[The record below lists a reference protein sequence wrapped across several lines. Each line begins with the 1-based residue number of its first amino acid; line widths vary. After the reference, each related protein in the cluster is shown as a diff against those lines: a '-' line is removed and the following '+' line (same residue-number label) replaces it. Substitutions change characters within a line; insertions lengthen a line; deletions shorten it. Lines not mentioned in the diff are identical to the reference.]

1 MLHLLPP
8 LPLWLRCAAV
18 LLLAAAALAALLQGG
33 WAWPTWAELIALWDQ
48 AATLPP
54 LPLALLLFG
63 VFTLLSVLSLP
74 GCSVLALSAGVWFG
88 LFTGT
93 AIVLLA
99 STLGATITFL
109 LARRFARAPLR
120 QRFGHWLQRLEA
132 GLERDS
138 ALLLFTLRMAPV
150 IPFGLL
156 NPLMGLTT
164 MPTRRFVLAS
174 AAGMLLGSAAYVYAG
189 VLLGQAA
196 TWRDVFSPSM
206 LALIVVCTAL
216 PWGLRRWGRF

>member
-1 MLHLLPP
+1 MHRLWPP
-8 LPLWLRCAAV
+8 TPLWLRCCAALL
-18 LLLAAAALAALLQGG
+18 LLLAAATAAAGG
-33 WAWPTWAELIALWDQ
+33 GLGWPSWTQLIAAWDH
-48 AATLPP
+48 AGALPP

-63 VFTLLSVLSLP
+63 TFTLLSVLALP

-88 LFTGT
+88 LVAGT

-109 LARRFARAPLR
+109 LARRFAREPLR
-120 QRFGHWLQRLEA
+120 RRLGPWLQRLEA
-132 GLERDS
+132 GLERDG

-164 MPTRRFVLAS
+164 MSTRRYVLAS

-196 TWRDVFSPSM
+196 TWRDVFSLPM
-206 LALIVVCTAL
+206 LALIAVCTAL
-216 PWGLRRWGRF
+216 PWGLRRWGRI

>member
-1 MLHLLPP
+1 MPNLSTPSAP
-8 LPLWLRCAAV
+8 WLRCAAG
-18 LLLAAAALAALLQGG
+18 LLLAAVALASALHGG
-33 WAWPTWAELIALWDQ
+33 WAWPSWGEALAVWDR
-48 AATLPP
+48 ASALPP
-54 LPLALLLFG
+54 LLLALLLFG
-63 VFTLLSVLSLP
+63 AFTLLSVLSLP

-88 LFTGT
+88 LFAGT

-109 LARRFARAPLR
+109 LARRYASPPLR
-120 QRFGHWLQRLEA
+120 RRFGPWLQRLEA
-132 GLERDS
+132 GLERDG

-150 IPFGLL
+150 IPFGVL
-156 NPLMGLTT
+156 NPLMGLTA

-196 TWRDVFSPSM
+196 TWRDVFSLPM
-206 LALIVVCTAL
+206 LALVGVCTAL